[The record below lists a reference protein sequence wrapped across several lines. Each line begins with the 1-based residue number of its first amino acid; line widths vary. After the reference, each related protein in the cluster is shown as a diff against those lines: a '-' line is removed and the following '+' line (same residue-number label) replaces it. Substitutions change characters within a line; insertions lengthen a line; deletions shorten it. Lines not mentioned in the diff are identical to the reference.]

1 MFLNIKKLMEEE
13 RGEINMVAIL
23 LILLVVVVLAGI
35 FREKII
41 ALLTELFE
49 KLQNEAMSL

>member
-1 MFLNIKKLMEEE
+1 MEEE